1 MEQKGIQLFSND
13 EFGSVR
19 TIVIDD
25 EVWFVGKDVADILGY
40 RNASK
45 ALADHVNAKDKLNN
59 KTLSS
64 LGQRG
69 GWLINKSGLYSLVLS
84 SKLPSAQ
91 RFKYWI
97 TSEVLPALEKNGGY
111 IMTTPDMSDMEIMA
125 RGMLVAQKTIEEKNK
140 IIESQS
146 EEIQRKD
153 NKINSL
159 ATTLDFAKPFIA
171 FAAGVRGSETN
182 VDFAEYAA
190 YLQNDYDIDIGRNA
204 LMQFCRDRGYLC
216 GKQKEWNRPS
226 QKMISQG
233 YMSYV
238 AIPIK
243 INGKRTIKF
252 KPTLTGKGQFWLY
265 KQVKQWYGSQNYE
278 DEILKDFT
286 NYGV

>member
-1 MEQKGIQLFSND
+1 MNHQF
-13 EFGSVR
+13 
-19 TIVIDD
+19 T
-25 EVWFVGKDVADILGY
+25 
-40 RNASK
+40 
-45 ALADHVNAKDKLNN
+45 VNG
-59 KTLSS
+59 TM
-64 LGQRG
+64 GM
-69 GWLINKSGLYSLVLS
+69 LISESGLYNLVIR
-84 SKLPSAQ
+84 SKLPSAK
-91 RFKYWI
+91 RFRRWI
-97 TSEVLPALEKNGGY
+97 TSEVLPAIRKNGGY

-125 RGMLVAQKTIEEKNK
+125 RGMLVAQKTIEEKDK
-140 IIESQS
+140 IIESQN

-233 YMSYV
+233 YMSYA

-286 NYGV
+286 NYEV

>member
-1 MEQKGIQLFSND
+1 MGKTGIQLFNNE

-19 TIVIDD
+19 TITVN
-25 EVWFVGKDVADILGY
+25 EKTWFCGSDVAKALGYSNYSDALKRHCKGVVKHDILTKGGKQAVSFISEGDIY
-40 RNASK
+40 R
-45 ALADHVNAKDKLNN
+45 
-59 KTLSS
+59 
-64 LGQRG
+64 
-69 GWLINKSGLYSLVLS
+69 LVS
-84 SKLPSAQ
+84 HSKLPSAE
-91 RFKYWI
+91 RFESWI
-97 TSEVLPALEKNGGY
+97 YDEVLPSIRKNGGY

-125 RGMLVAQKTIEEKNK
+125 KGMLVAQKTIEEKNK
-140 IIESQS
+140 IIESQN

-233 YMSYV
+233 YMSYA

-278 DEILKDFT
+278 DEILKNFT

>member
-25 EVWFVGKDVADILGY
+25 EVWFVGKDVAKILGY
-40 RNASK
+40 SNPQK
-45 ALADHVNAKDKLNN
+45 ALRDNVDEEDKTVNHQFTVNG
-59 KTLSS
+59 TM
-64 LGQRG
+64 GM
-69 GWLINKSGLYSLVLS
+69 LISESGLYNLVIR
-84 SKLPSAQ
+84 SKLPSAK
-91 RFKYWI
+91 RFRRWI
-97 TSEVLPALEKNGGY
+97 TSEVLPAIRKNGGY

-125 RGMLVAQKTIEEKNK
+125 RGMLVAQKTIEEKDK
-140 IIESQS
+140 IIESQN

-233 YMSYV
+233 YMSYA

-278 DEILKDFT
+278 DEILKNFT